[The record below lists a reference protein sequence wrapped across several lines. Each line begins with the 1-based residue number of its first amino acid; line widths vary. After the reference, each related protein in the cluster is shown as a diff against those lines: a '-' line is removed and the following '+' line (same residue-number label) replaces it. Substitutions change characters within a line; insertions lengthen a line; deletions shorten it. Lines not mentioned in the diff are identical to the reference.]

1 MLQIGIQS
9 GKAWTGLGLEEGL
22 ERKKKR
28 MQDAILGFRSIHLV
42 PSGRAQKSVHEKGNT
57 GTGLKA
63 NNVKFQEL
71 FKSFWASF
79 DARPWL
85 ARPRRRVVQFTPRY

>member
-57 GTGLKA
+57 GTG
-63 NNVKFQEL
+63 
-71 FKSFWASF
+71 
-79 DARPWL
+79 
-85 ARPRRRVVQFTPRY
+85 RPRHARSRAHIGLIFSSSESHDEGAVRSA

>member
-42 PSGRAQKSVHEKGNT
+42 PSGRAQKSVHEKGEYQ
-57 GTGLKA
+57 GQA
-63 NNVKFQEL
+63 
-71 FKSFWASF
+71 
-79 DARPWL
+79 
-85 ARPRRRVVQFTPRY
+85 